1 MIGCFNTIVN
11 AYTSLIPQI
20 CSDGFLSKNVAWMLS
35 DTEMVYR
42 PAVRCCASLMVS
54 SEPSIIDQ
62 AFMEGIV
69 EAFFKNLF
77 RN

>member
-1 MIGCFNTIVN
+1 
-11 AYTSLIPQI
+11 
-20 CSDGFLSKNVAWMLS
+20 
-35 DTEMVYR
+35 
-42 PAVRCCASLMVS
+42 MVS

-69 EAFFKNLF
+69 DAFFKNLF